1 MLDELIR
8 RTGFGIN
15 VSVNQESG
23 DGPPESVR
31 QKNTKVYLGLNVHG
45 KKRKDLATKGD
56 PKALSAINTNTIP
69 ILRKAARE
77 GALGVVK

>member
-1 MLDELIR
+1 M
-8 RTGFGIN
+8 
-15 VSVNQESG
+15 
-23 DGPPESVR
+23 R